1 MKNILVVVPTYE
13 MLGAFFREVPICMT
27 GFGSINTALYL
38 TRAIQ
43 QSIHKPDLI
52 LHFGWAASEEVQRD
66 TIVFTRKAKPL
77 DEHDAPHPP
86 EDALFQDSAELLRE
100 NYPADAFTWAKVV
113 RVEDAF
119 TEAPIKRTEPQQA
132 PICFDSGEAL
142 AVARTCLAHQIPILS
157 FQLIGPI
164 VTTLTKDGQTTG
176 ASLNTKAYEF
186 YRIYENIASDEE
198 VMG

>member
-66 TIVFTRKAKPL
+66 TIVFTRKAKTL
-77 DEHDAPHPP
+77 DEHDAPNPT
-86 EDALFQDSAELLRE
+86 EDKLFEESTELLRK
-100 NYPADAFTWAKVV
+100 NYPSDAFTWAKVV
-113 RVEDAF
+113 HVEHSF
-119 TEAPIKRTEPQQA
+119 GSPPIKRSEPQHA
-132 PICFDSGEAL
+132 PILFDSGETL
-142 AVARTCLAHQIPILS
+142 AVARTCIAHEIPILS
-157 FQLIGPI
+157 FQLVGPI
-164 VTTLTKDGQTTG
+164 LHKTDP
-176 ASLNTKAYEF
+176 SLRSKAYEF